1 MSPHTGRKYN
11 ANCSKKENITNPSV
25 KTKKGK
31 SQNMPNAGKENKTMN
46 PPRRIFCTRN
56 KMIHIYSQNT
66 TENPT
71 NASRTEIQINAN
83 HTGENKINISSK
95 KNELKYLRIPNDS
108 DFSEEEGALEKV
120 NEKFDSFL
128 GGDADQSFR
137 NKKLNINLMSITQK
151 DQNIPIYRYKYMC
164 KNQKKTATMVVTVLV
179 KEHSPQTA
187 NQNEIVNQKIKEE
200 DTSYNEDNIED
211 PIVNNEGAI
220 YDSDGYE
227 IIDVDLF

>member
-1 MSPHTGRKYN
+1 MLLVLK
-11 ANCSKKENITNPSV
+11 
-25 KTKKGK
+25 
-31 SQNMPNAGKENKTMN
+31 NKN
-46 PPRRIFCTRN
+46 
-56 KMIHIYSQNT
+56 
-66 TENPT
+66 
-71 NASRTEIQINAN
+71 NAN
-83 HTGENKINISSK
+83 HTGENKVNISSK
-95 KNELKYLRIPNDS
+95 KNELKYLRIHHDS
-108 DFSEEEGALEKV
+108 DFSEEEGNLEKV
-120 NEKFDSFL
+120 SEKFDSFL
-128 GGDADQSFR
+128 GDNADQSLR

>member
-1 MSPHTGRKYN
+1 MSPPRTGKNHN
-11 ANCSKKENITNPSV
+11 ANSSKKEN
-25 KTKKGK
+25 KKGK
-31 SQNMPNAGKENKTMN
+31 SQNMPNAGKENKTIN

-71 NASRTEIQINAN
+71 NASRTEKQINAN

-120 NEKFDSFL
+120 DDEFDSFL

-137 NKKLNINLMSITQK
+137 NKKLNINLMSVTQK

-164 KNQKKTATMVVTVLV
+164 ENQKKTATMMVTVLV
-179 KEHSPQTA
+179 KKHSPRTA
-187 NQNEIVNQKIKEE
+187 NRNELINQEIKKE
-200 DTSYNEDNIED
+200 DISSNEDDIED
-211 PIVNNEGAI
+211 PIVTNEGAI